1 MPRLQISVPILSVW
15 TPLISTLY
23 LSFLQGGLDFGFLL
37 LNLLL
42 DFLQLVD
49 RLSSLC
55 NLLREV
61 RNLLCREG

>member
-1 MPRLQISVPILSVW
+1 MPHLQISAPILSVW
-15 TPLISTLY
+15 TPFISTVY
-23 LSFLQGGLDFGFLL
+23 LSFLQGRLDFRFLL